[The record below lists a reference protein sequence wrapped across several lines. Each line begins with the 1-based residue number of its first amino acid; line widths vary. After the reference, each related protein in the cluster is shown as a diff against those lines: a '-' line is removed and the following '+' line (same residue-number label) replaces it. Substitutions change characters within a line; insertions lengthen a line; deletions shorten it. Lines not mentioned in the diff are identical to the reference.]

1 MFIWKPRKSWGRLL
15 SLQDLEPDQPE
26 QRKGKTITQRGCR
39 SKRTLFFVGNIE
51 PLLLAGADYGRYVAR
66 SGAGDCDGGEEDHAG
81 GGAGYRCCVRYWYR
95 GLVVVVDGKKNNIMA
110 VEY

>member
-66 SGAGDCDGGEEDHAG
+66 TEPEIVMVERKITPEEVERAIGAAFAIGTA
-81 GGAGYRCCVRYWYR
+81 AQSSSSMVR
-95 GLVVVVDGKKNNIMA
+95 KIT
-110 VEY
+110 